1 MSRPMV
7 SPNCPFTARASA
19 DSLEVSTPLLLRS
32 SSYHP
37 TSCSRARGSGRRWGA
52 GVGRGQG
59 KEAQRQ
65 AQVGGRLAGSC
76 CRGGLA
82 GAG

>member
-19 DSLEVSTPLLLRS
+19 VLIVPPHLLQQAGNRNKAGGQWAAVG
-32 SSYHP
+32 
-37 TSCSRARGSGRRWGA
+37 SCSGQAVAREKQRSGRHRLVA
-52 GVGRGQG
+52 
-59 KEAQRQ
+59 
-65 AQVGGRLAGSC
+65 GRLAGSC